1 MCSPSTKEVE
11 AGMWATTENGT
22 PATPA
27 ELLERMHAAATYTAR
42 LAVRDGRVHNLQAQL
57 DELALASGERL
68 ERPLDRETLVAAISG
83 ALRRECDALE
93 LRVELYR
100 HEDGPASRIL
110 VIATEWTNRDL
121 SDPLRLRTVDGIAA
135 HELRSSPV
143 DEEYGVPVI
152 GDLIADPLAGSL
164 CFVSDHRFIWPESL
178 LARTSTA
185 RAIDARVRDL
195 GHTSVRL
202 PVTEEHLDAFD
213 GAFLIRSV
221 GPSWIGSIDEREFSL
236 NLADL
241 RTLQAAF
248 ELGPWAEPG
257 TLSITAGS

>member
-1 MCSPSTKEVE
+1 
-11 AGMWATTENGT
+11 MWATTENGT

-27 ELLERMHAAATYTAR
+27 ELVERMHAVATYTSR
-42 LAVRDGRVHNLQAQL
+42 LAARHGKVHNLEAQL

-68 ERPLDRETLVAAISG
+68 DRPLDRETLVTAISG
-83 ALRRECDALE
+83 ALRDECDALD

-100 HEDGPASRIL
+100 HDDGPTSRIL
-110 VIATEWTNRDL
+110 VLATEWTQREL
-121 SDPLRLRTVDGIAA
+121 ADPLTLHTVDGIAA
-135 HELRSSPV
+135 HEIHSSRF
-143 DEEYGVPVI
+143 DEEYRVPLI
-152 GDLIADPLAGSL
+152 GGLVADPPAGSL

-202 PVTEEHLDAFD
+202 PVAGEHLDAFD
-213 GAFLIRSV
+213 GAFLIRST
-221 GPSWIGSIDEREFSL
+221 GPSWVGSIDDREFAL

-257 TLSITAGS
+257 TLRITAGS